1 MMTAESV
8 DALYPHGVPV
18 LPGAYEVLGRVR
30 QAMRVTCFA
39 EVELR
44 SSDLRKLQLVSG
56 GARI

>member
-8 DALYPHGVPV
+8 DVLYPHDVPV
-18 LPGAYEVLGRVR
+18 LLGAYEALG
-30 QAMRVTCFA
+30 RVTCFA

-44 SSDLRKLQLVSG
+44 SSDLRKLQLMSG